1 MDVETALEL
10 IKSEP
15 TEEVVTDEE
24 LRSLFES
31 NSHPTHYIGLE
42 ISGML
47 HLGHLLVAGKKINDF
62 AKAGAKTNILL
73 ADWHSMANNKMGG
86 DWDRILKAAEFYKK
100 VFGIF
105 CPDAKITLGSEL
117 YRNNDEYWKN
127 IILMARKTTMA
138 RATRTLIIEGRNEK
152 DTLHVSQYLYPI
164 MQAADINE
172 LDVDI
177 PHAGIDQRRINVL
190 AKEMF
195 KDMGFKRIVPVH
207 HHLLQ
212 SLAEPPKDMPKGTKE
227 EIVAAMKMS
236 KSKPGSAIPV
246 IATDEEISKTM
257 KSAWCPV
264 KVIDENPVLELCR
277 YAVFPINATL
287 KIERKKEYGGDIG
300 YESYKELE
308 KDYAAG
314 KLHPVDLKSAVSA
327 SIISILEPV
336 RKGIKSHKEL
346 LEVFKEN

>member
-1 MDVETALEL
+1 MDVETALDM

-15 TEEVVTDEE
+15 TEEIVTEDE
-24 LRSLFES
+24 LRSLLES

-47 HLGHLLVAGKKINDF
+47 HLGHLLVGGKKINDF

-86 DWDRILKAAEFYKK
+86 DWERILKAAEFYKK

-117 YRNNDEYWKN
+117 YRNNDEYWKTVM
-127 IILMARKTTMA
+127 LMARKTTMA
-138 RATRTLIIEGRNEK
+138 RATRTLIIQGRSEK
-152 DTLHVSQYLYPI
+152 DTLHVSQYIYPI

-195 KDMGFKRIVPVH
+195 SDMGFKKVVPVH

-236 KSKPGSAIPV
+236 KSKPGSAIPI
-246 IATDEEISKTM
+246 IATDEEIAKTM

-264 KVIDENPVLELCR
+264 KVTEENPVLELCR
-277 YAVFPINATL
+277 YVIFPISSKL
-287 KIERKKEYGGDIG
+287 KIERKKEYGGDME

-314 KLHPVDLKSAVSA
+314 KLHPVDLKNAVSA
-327 SIISILEPV
+327 SIISMLEPV
-336 RKGIKSHKEL
+336 RRGIKGHREL